1 MYDLPHHKEKDHE
14 EIIQFMKD
22 HPFVFLT
29 GSDPA
34 NKPVATQVPVFIDE
48 KEARPPA
55 RQSHSGGDDPVGRGK
70 YFLTGHIMR
79 NTDHHK
85 AFEQNNNVLAV
96 FTSPHTYVSA
106 TWYTKPVGSTWNYMS
121 VHAKGTIRFGDTD
134 ELISILKRLT
144 LHYENNNT
152 ASATV
157 FDNLPAEYTE
167 RMMKAIVP
175 FEIEIND
182 LQHVF
187 KLSQD
192 RDEKS
197 YDNIVRQLKQK
208 DGDAKTIAAI
218 MEKRKSK
225 VFPS

>member
-14 EIIQFMKD
+14 AVIQFMKD

-29 GSDPA
+29 GSDA
-34 NKPVATQVPVFIDE
+34 AHKPVVTQVPVFIDE
-48 KEARPPA
+48 K
-55 RQSHSGGDDPVGRGK
+55 DGR

-85 AFEQNNNVLAV
+85 AFEQNANVLAV
-96 FTSPHTYVSA
+96 FTGPHTYVSA

-121 VHAKGTIRFGDTD
+121 VHAHGIIRFGDTH
-134 ELISILKRLT
+134 ELRSVLQRLT
-144 LHYENNNT
+144 LHYENNNA

-175 FEIEIND
+175 FEMEIND

-197 YDNIVRQLKQK
+197 YDNIIQQLKQN

>member
-1 MYDLPHHKEKDHE
+1 MYDLPHHKGKNQE

-29 GSDPA
+29 GSDAA
-34 NKPVATQVPVFIDE
+34 NKPVATQIPVFMDE
-48 KEARPPA
+48 K
-55 RQSHSGGDDPVGRGK
+55 DGK

-85 AFEQNNNVLAV
+85 AFEQNKNVLAV
-96 FTSPHTYVSA
+96 FTGPHIYVSA
-106 TWYTKPVGSTWNYMS
+106 AWYANPSVGSTWNYMS

-134 ELISILKRLT
+134 ELVAILKRLS
-144 LHYENNNT
+144 LYFENNNP

-157 FDNLPAEYTE
+157 FDNLPAEYTQ
-167 RMMKAIVP
+167 RMIKAIVP

-197 YDNIVRQLKQK
+197 YENIIDQL
-208 DGDAKTIAAI
+208 
-218 MEKRKSK
+218 EKRGEDGQYIAERMRQNKTK
-225 VFPS
+225 VFGEK

>member
-1 MYDLPHHKEKDHE
+1 MYDLPNHKEQDHE
-14 EIIQFMKD
+14 EIIRFMKE

-29 GSDPA
+29 GSDA
-34 NKPVATQVPVFIDE
+34 SNKPVATQVPVFIDE
-48 KEARPPA
+48 K
-55 RQSHSGGDDPVGRGK
+55 DGK

-85 AFEQNNNVLAV
+85 AFEQNKNVLAV
-96 FTSPHTYVSA
+96 FTGPHTYVSA

-121 VHAKGTIRFGDTD
+121 VHAHGTIRFGDTD
-134 ELISILKRLT
+134 ELRAVLQRLT

-152 ASATV
+152 ASSTV

-197 YDNIVRQLKQK
+197 YDNIIQQLKQK
-208 DGDAKTIAAI
+208 DNDARTIAEI

-225 VFPS
+225 VFPA

>member
-1 MYDLPHHKEKDHE
+1 MYNLPYYKEQNAE
-14 EIIQFMKD
+14 EILQFVKE
-22 HPFVFLT
+22 HPFAFLC
-29 GSDPA
+29 GSDA
-34 NKPVATQVPVFIDE
+34 ENKPAATQVPVFIDE
-48 KEARPPA
+48 KD
-55 RQSHSGGDDPVGRGK
+55 GNL
-70 YFLTGHIMR
+70 FLSGHIMR

-85 AFEQNNNVLAV
+85 AFEQNKNVLAV

-121 VHAKGTIRFGDTD
+121 VHAHGTIRFGDKD
-134 ELISILKRLT
+134 ELISILKRLS
-144 LHYENNNT
+144 LHFENNNA
-152 ASATV
+152 ASTTV

-167 RMMKAIVP
+167 RMMKAIVS

-197 YDNIVRQLKQK
+197 YDNIIQQLKQK
-208 DGDAKTIAAI
+208 DADAKTIALI
-218 MEKRKSK
+218 MEKRKPK

>member
-29 GSDPA
+29 GSDA
-34 NKPVATQVPVFIDE
+34 DHKPVATQVPVFIDE
-48 KEARPPA
+48 KE
-55 RQSHSGGDDPVGRGK
+55 GK

-85 AFEQNNNVLAV
+85 AFEQNKNVLAV
-96 FTSPHTYVSA
+96 FTGPHVYVSA

-121 VHAKGTIRFGDTD
+121 VHAHGTIRLGGTD
-134 ELISILKRLT
+134 ELRSVLKRLT
-144 LHYENNNT
+144 LHYENGNT
-152 ASATV
+152 ASTTV

-197 YDNIVRQLKQK
+197 YDNIVIQLKKQ
-208 DGDAKTIAAI
+208 DADAKKIAEI

-225 VFPS
+225 VFPL

>member
-1 MYDLPHHKEKDHE
+1 MYDLPHHKEKDQHE
-14 EIIQFMKD
+14 LIRFMKE

-29 GSDPA
+29 GSDA
-34 NKPVATQVPVFIDE
+34 SDKPVATQVPVFIDE
-48 KEARPPA
+48 KE
-55 RQSHSGGDDPVGRGK
+55 GK

-79 NTDHHK
+79 NTNHHK
-85 AFEQNNNVLAV
+85 AFEQNKNVLAV
-96 FTSPHTYVSA
+96 FTGPHTYVSA

-121 VHAKGTIRFGDTD
+121 VHAHGTIRFGDTD
-134 ELISILKRLT
+134 ELKAVLQRLT
-144 LHYENNNT
+144 LHYENNNA
-152 ASATV
+152 ASTTV

-175 FEIEIND
+175 FEIGITD

-197 YDNIVRQLKQK
+197 YDNIIQQLKQK
-208 DGDAKTIAAI
+208 DHDAKTIAEI

-225 VFPS
+225 VFPV

>member
-1 MYDLPHHKEKDHE
+1 MYDLPHHKENDRE
-14 EIIQFMKD
+14 EIIRFMKD
-22 HPFVFLT
+22 YPFVFLT
-29 GSDPA
+29 GSDA
-34 NKPVATQVPVFIDE
+34 LGKPVATQVPVFIDE
-48 KEARPPA
+48 KNG
-55 RQSHSGGDDPVGRGK
+55 S

-85 AFEQNNNVLAV
+85 AFQQNENVLAV
-96 FTSPHTYVSA
+96 FTGPHTYVSA

-121 VHAKGTIRFGDTD
+121 VHAHGTIRFGDTN
-134 ELISILKRLT
+134 ELRSVLQRLT
-144 LHYENNNT
+144 LHYENNNP
-152 ASATV
+152 ASSTV

-175 FEIEIND
+175 FEIAITD

-192 RDEKS
+192 RDAAS
-197 YDNIVRQLKQK
+197 YDNIIVKLKQQ
-208 DGDAKTIAAI
+208 DHDAKQIAEI
-218 MEKRKSK
+218 MEKRRSK

>member
-1 MYDLPHHKEKDHE
+1 MYDLPHHKEKNHQE
-14 EIIQFMKD
+14 VIQFMKD
-22 HPFVFLT
+22 HPFVFIT
-29 GSDPA
+29 GSDAA
-34 NKPVATQVPVFIDE
+34 NKPVATQIPVFIDE
-48 KEARPPA
+48 K
-55 RQSHSGGDDPVGRGK
+55 DGK

-85 AFEQNNNVLAV
+85 AFEQNKNVLAV
-96 FTSPHTYVSA
+96 FTGPHTYVSA

-121 VHAKGTIRFGDTD
+121 VHAHGTIRFGDTD
-134 ELISILKRLT
+134 ELRSILQRLT
-144 LHYENNNT
+144 LHYENGNA
-152 ASATV
+152 ASTTV

-192 RDEKS
+192 RDKESYENIIMQLEK
-197 YDNIVRQLKQK
+197 Q
-208 DGDAKTIAAI
+208 DAAGKYIAGK
-218 MEKRKSK
+218 MRERKSQLFK
-225 VFPS
+225 D

>member
-1 MYDLPHHKEKDHE
+1 MYDLPHHKEKNHE

-22 HPFVFLT
+22 HPFVFIT
-29 GSDPA
+29 GPDAA
-34 NKPVATQVPVFIDE
+34 NKPVATQIPVFIDE
-48 KEARPPA
+48 K
-55 RQSHSGGDDPVGRGK
+55 DGK

-85 AFEQNNNVLAV
+85 AFEQNKNVLAV

-106 TWYTKPVGSTWNYMS
+106 TWYANPSVGSTWNYMS

-144 LHYENNNT
+144 LYYENNNT

-157 FDNLPAEYTE
+157 FDNLPFEYTE

-197 YDNIVRQLKQK
+197 YDNIIQQLKQK
-208 DGDAKTIAAI
+208 DDDAKYIAAI

>member
-14 EIIQFMKD
+14 EIIQFMKE

-29 GSDPA
+29 GSDAA
-34 NKPVATQVPVFIDE
+34 NQPVATQVPVFMDE
-48 KEARPPA
+48 KN
-55 RQSHSGGDDPVGRGK
+55 GK
-70 YFLTGHIMR
+70 HFLTGHIMR

-85 AFEQNNNVLAV
+85 AFEQNKNVLAV
-96 FTSPHTYVSA
+96 FTGPRTYVSA
-106 TWYTKPVGSTWNYMS
+106 TWYANPSVGSTWNYMS
-121 VHAKGTIRFGDTD
+121 VHAKGTIRFGDRD
-134 ELISILKRLT
+134 ELISILKRLS
-144 LHYENNNT
+144 LYYENNNR

-175 FEIEIND
+175 FEIEVNN

-197 YDNIVRQLKQK
+197 YDNIVTQLKKQE
-208 DGDAKTIAAI
+208 GDAKEIGEL

-225 VFPS
+225 VFSS

>member
-1 MYDLPHHKEKDHE
+1 MYDVSYFKEEDHDE
-14 EIIQFMKD
+14 VIQFMKD

-29 GSDPA
+29 GSDTEY
-34 NKPVATQVPVFIDE
+34 NPVVTQVPVFIDE
-48 KEARPPA
+48 K
-55 RQSHSGGDDPVGRGK
+55 DGR

-85 AFEQNNNVLAV
+85 AFVQNNKVLAV
-96 FTSPHTYVSA
+96 FTGPHTYVSA

-134 ELISILKRLT
+134 ELKSVLQRLS
-144 LHYENNNT
+144 LHYENGNT
-152 ASATV
+152 ASSTV
-157 FDNLPAEYTE
+157 FDNLPDEYTE
-167 RMMKAIVP
+167 RMVKAIVP
-175 FEIEIND
+175 FEIEVTELKHI
-182 LQHVF
+182 F
-187 KLSQD
+187 KLSQN

-197 YDNIVRQLKQK
+197 YDNIIQQLKQK
-208 DGDAKTIAAI
+208 DNDARIIAAT